1 MGEDASRRYEIR
13 SKFSEIPVVSIG
25 KCDVKSIFLS
35 SGGGSIVR
43 FPFSRRESAFDTG
56 LLQARRAAIVNDK
69 VFVEKFTVRRASSI
83 VTD

>member
-43 FPFSRRESAFDTG
+43 FPFYESLPSTPGFYRRDG
-56 LLQARRAAIVNDK
+56 PRL
-69 VFVEKFTVRRASSI
+69 
-83 VTD
+83 